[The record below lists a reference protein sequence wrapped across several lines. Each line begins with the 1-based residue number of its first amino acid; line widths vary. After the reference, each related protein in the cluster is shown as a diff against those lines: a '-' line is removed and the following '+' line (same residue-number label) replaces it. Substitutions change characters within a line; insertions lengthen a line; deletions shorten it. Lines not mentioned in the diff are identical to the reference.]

1 MDMIGQLP
9 LLDFSVANKEAQI
22 NETTAILSPAG
33 RFAMNPLTTTGLTWG
48 YICGRLWANGDTLLA
63 NGTLNLPASATS
75 YIEFNGAAIVANQV
89 GFSAGALALYK
100 VTTSTVTVTN
110 YEDRRLAY
118 DGSTKLAEA
127 PTDGNVYG
135 RRNGAWEA
143 ISVSALVFIN
153 PQTGAAYTLA
163 LADRN
168 AVVRMNNAAANT
180 VTIPANSAVAFEIG
194 TQITV
199 RQAGDGQ
206 TTIAPAAGVTVNSA
220 ATLALRAQH
229 STVSLL
235 KVGTDEWDLAGDVA

>member
-48 YICGRLWANGDTLLA
+48 YIGGRLGVNGDTLLA
-63 NGTLNLPASATS
+63 NGSLNLPASSTS
-75 YIEFNGAAIVANQV
+75 YIEFNGTAIVANQV

-100 VTTSTVTVTN
+100 VTTGDSTVTT

-127 PTDGNVYG
+127 PTDGGLYG
-135 RRNGAWEA
+135 RQNGAWQA
-143 ISVSALVFIN
+143 ISASALVSIN
-153 PQTGAAYTLA
+153 PQTIAAYTLA
-163 LADRN
+163 LTDAN
-168 AVVRMNNAAANT
+168 AVVRINNPAANAVT
-180 VTIPANSAVAFEIG
+180 VPTNSAVAFPIG

-199 RQAGDGQ
+199 RQAGAGQ
-206 TTIAPAAGVTVNSA
+206 TTIAAAAGVIVNSA

-235 KVGTDEWDLAGDVA
+235 KVGADEWDLAGDVA